1 MQQSLET
8 LQKRLEEMKK
18 MAQGPHDGRARGM
31 VMRGPPPRTTTQKRH
46 IQVDMGGFFEGS
58 SAFPRCA
65 HLAEQLA
72 VARRKCVSE
81 ANALET
87 AEAKEEAAAEDL
99 SRLQARAAE
108 RQLEP
113 EDEDKV
119 QLLKHEES
127 ALVLGKAR
135 LEEECSEM
143 RQRLQLLEHNTEQE
157 EQQVKQHLRQVS
169 SAQQRLLV
177 AKQAALRTPA
187 REEESPELQAEVQ
200 ELISQ
205 EAFLKQAEEEA
216 QRQLQD
222 DEAAS
227 QVQAEEHRSQC
238 RRLEEELAAAEA
250 SRPTE
255 RVSRLQAALAEQ
267 THEAAE
273 CRAQG
278 SALAARL
285 ASLRTHT
292 AMQRR
297 SLETQQEAEALRRH
311 NAQRASEEAFSAE
324 ARKGQLQLLL
334 SGAKSEAEALQECLQ
349 STSLERTAL
358 REEVAAARR
367 EEQELR
373 QEEQVRRTAQLRLS
387 RELEAARAGCWEA
400 EAKKTEVQKK
410 EAQLQHR
417 AARGAHGLATEEAN
431 FAAVQTAHRQL
442 SSGVG
447 STLQEL
453 GAVRD
458 ECQSEE
464 TNLMAL
470 KVRLRQLL
478 PAQSAK
484 AEAEAAHQLRLG
496 QLREELTQ
504 KQARRHTSAV
514 RG

>member
-1 MQQSLET
+1 
-8 LQKRLEEMKK
+8 
-18 MAQGPHDGRARGM
+18 
-31 VMRGPPPRTTTQKRH
+31 
-46 IQVDMGGFFEGS
+46 
-58 SAFPRCA
+58 
-65 HLAEQLA
+65 
-72 VARRKCVSE
+72 
-81 ANALET
+81 
-87 AEAKEEAAAEDL
+87 
-99 SRLQARAAE
+99 
-108 RQLEP
+108 
-113 EDEDKV
+113 
-119 QLLKHEES
+119 
-127 ALVLGKAR
+127 
-135 LEEECSEM
+135 
-143 RQRLQLLEHNTEQE
+143 
-157 EQQVKQHLRQVS
+157 
-169 SAQQRLLV
+169 

-410 EAQLQHR
+410 EAQLQQR
-417 AARGAHGLATEEAN
+417 AARGAHSLATEEAN

-484 AEAEAAHQLRLG
+484 AEAEAALQLRLG